1 MTVWQDRKPVHVM
14 STNSQPD
21 ESATVRRRNRDGST
35 QQVPCPPSIVA
46 YNRFM
51 GGVDKSDQLRHY
63 YPVRC
68 KTRKF
73 YRSIFWFL
81 FDSCAVNANIRQITL
96 KNFRFK
102 LAEGMIGEYN
112 SRLRY
117 ALPAPVRAVTLHCA
131 HRAAKRRRTGE
142 DTCSTGGHFP
152 VRLPKRSKCTYC
164 LNVKRRRYDSYVWCR
179 QCGKALCMVVRDS
192 QMMSLHALS
201 ATTLNACE
209 PQPYMS
215 VCYIIHD
222 SLYNQILDLC

>member
-1 MTVWQDRKPVHVM
+1 MNVWQDRKPVYVM

-21 ESATVRRRNRDGST
+21 ESTTVRRRNRDGST

-46 YNRFM
+46 YNKFM

-73 YRSIFWFL
+73 YRYIFWFL
-81 FDSCAVNANIRQITL
+81 FDSCAVNASILIHNFEPVADSNVRQITQ
-96 KNFRFK
+96 KNFRLK
-102 LAEGMIGEYN
+102 LAEGLIGEYN

-117 ALPAPVRAVTLHCA
+117 ALPAPVRAIALHCA
-131 HRAAKRRRTGE
+131 HPAAKRRRTGE
-142 DTCSTGGHFP
+142 DTHSTGGHFP

-179 QCGKALCMVVRDS
+179 QCGKALCVVARDS
-192 QMMSLHALS
+192 PDDGPSCFERYHTECM
-201 ATTLNACE
+201 
-209 PQPYMS
+209 
-215 VCYIIHD
+215 
-222 SLYNQILDLC
+222 